1 MALEYLKL
9 QSRIVR
15 WLIVQDE
22 MPRWMHPAIQVRINR
37 LQRQARKLEQRMVEA
52 G

>member
-1 MALEYLKL
+1 MHWEYIKL
-9 QSRIVR
+9 QTRIVR
-15 WLIVQDE
+15 WLSIQDE
-22 MPRWMHPAIQVRINR
+22 MPRWMHPAIQRRINA